1 MGIELR
7 RGDYQHPVDSGKTG
21 LCSHARR
28 GSHRTLEQRRIDS
41 RKGAK
46 DGVMFY
52 FFAPLRENFPSVS
65 NHFGGVLQRRDKPP
79 RRNCPVNQ
87 DPVSKTV
94 GAF

>member
-28 GSHRTLEQRRIDS
+28 GSHRTLEERRIDS

-46 DGVMFY
+46 PQRTELIFAALRLCVRISPPYQTTLGAYSSVAINQPGVP
-52 FFAPLRENFPSVS
+52 A
-65 NHFGGVLQRRDKPP
+65 
-79 RRNCPVNQ
+79 
-87 DPVSKTV
+87 
-94 GAF
+94 